1 MATNTY
7 VALDKVTVG
16 TATPSV
22 TFSSI
27 SGLYTDLFVE
37 MNIQGVAGSGS
48 GANTVFLTFNGDTTS
63 GLYSRTILLADSGGA
78 QSSRTTG
85 QNRINLGN
93 AFESASASNTFGT
106 HLLNIQNY
114 SNSTTFKTVLNRYS
128 SNADRVGAVVGLWR
142 NTNAITS
149 LTITVDSSTGNIAA
163 GSTFLLYGIAAEGI
177 AAKATGGA
185 IYADSTYWY
194 HVFGSSGTFTPS
206 QSLSADVLVVAG
218 GGGGGCDDGG
228 AGGAGGLCFQS
239 SRSLTATGYTVTIGA
254 GGTGS
259 NVTSISGT
267 TGSNSVFDTIT
278 ANGGGGGG
286 TGLGDNGS
294 KVAKDGGS
302 GGGQAYGGGAV
313 GATNQGTSG
322 GATGYGNN
330 GGTSTSSSAY
340 GTGGGGGA
348 GGVGANGTTT
358 VGGAGGVGLTAATIP
373 ALNVIGAA
381 TGTGQLVSGNY
392 YYAGG
397 GGGSIAGTNAPGAGG
412 SGGGGRGSN
421 TSVLSA
427 IAGTTNTGG
436 GGGGGVNVGAA
447 GGSGIV
453 IVRYAK

>member
-27 SGLYTDLFVE
+27 SGSYTDLFVQ

-48 GANTVFLTFNGDTTS
+48 GANTVFVTFNGDTTS

-163 GSTFLLYGIAAEGI
+163 GSTFSLYGIQAWAPEVTP
-177 AAKATGGA
+177 KATGG
-185 IYADSTYWY
+185 YVYQDSSYYY
-194 HVFGSSGTFTPS
+194 HAFPFSGTFTPN
-206 QSLSADVLVVAG
+206 QTLSCDYLVIAG
-218 GGGGGCDDGG
+218 GGGGGDNIGGGGG
-228 AGGAGGLCFQS
+228 AGGYRSTTAQ
-239 SRSLTATGYTVTIGA
+239 SLTATGYTVTIGA
-254 GGTGS
+254 GGFGSSGSASSFNGLATTGGGKGGGAAQAGSSGGSGGGTGGAS
-259 NVTSISGT
+259 NSAGGAGNAGSYSPAEGFAGGA
-267 TGSNSVFDTIT
+267 GSNSPNRSGGGGGAT
-278 ANGGGGGG
+278 AVGSAPPVGGNGDGGAGTSALSSWLAVAGIGQNVSGTYYVAGGGGGG
-286 TGLGDNGS
+286 NQDTRTAG
-294 KVAKDGGS
+294 AGGI
-302 GGGQAYGGGAV
+302 GGG
-313 GATNQGTSG
+313 
-322 GATGYGNN
+322 
-330 GGTSTSSSAY
+330 
-340 GTGGGGGA
+340 GTGGYR
-348 GGVGANGTTT
+348 ANG
-358 VGGAGGVGLTAATIP
+358 IP
-373 ALNVIGAA
+373 GMVS
-381 TGTGQLVSGNY
+381 TG
-392 YYAGG
+392 AGG
-397 GGGSIAGTNAPGAGG
+397 GGGGNDLTNGFSGAPGG
-412 SGGGGRGSN
+412 SG
-421 TSVLSA
+421 L
-427 IAGTTNTGG
+427 
-436 GGGGGVNVGAA
+436 
-447 GGSGIV
+447 V